1 MRSNVPPD
9 SFTPALGKH
18 WLTPFYDIAVA
29 LTTREG
35 AWRPTLVEYV
45 DPKPGERIVDVGCG
59 TATLGI
65 AMMKKQPLAEI
76 IGVDPDPNVLAIAA
90 RKMAKANVRI
100 AFVQA
105 YGDALKGHI
114 APNSVDKVF
123 SGLMLH
129 HVTTKTK
136 LSIFKAAY
144 RALKPGGLIVI
155 ADFGKQ
161 KSWLAKSL
169 FRLIQTLDGFETTQ
183 PNADGILPTLMM
195 DAGFSS
201 VREEKIIFTPVGT
214 ISFYMAQ
221 KPAG

>member
-1 MRSNVPPD
+1 MRSNAQPD

-18 WLTPFYDIAVA
+18 WLTPFYDVAVA

-35 AWRPTLVEYV
+35 AWRTALVENV
-45 DPKPGERIVDVGCG
+45 DPKPGECIVDVGCG

-65 AMMKKQPLAEI
+65 AMMKQQPLAKI
-76 IGVDPDPNVLAIAA
+76 IGVDPDPNVLTIAA
-90 RKMAKANVRI
+90 RKAAKANVEI

-105 YGDALKGHI
+105 YGDAMEGHV
-114 APNSVDKVF
+114 APNSVDKIF

-144 RALKPGGLIVI
+144 QALKPSGLIVI

-161 KSWLAKSL
+161 KSWVAKSL
-169 FRLIQTLDGFETTQ
+169 FRLIQALDGFETTQ
-183 PNADGILPTLMM
+183 PNADGILPTLMA

-201 VREEKIIFTPVGT
+201 VREEKVIFTPVGT
-214 ISFYMAQ
+214 ISLYMAQ